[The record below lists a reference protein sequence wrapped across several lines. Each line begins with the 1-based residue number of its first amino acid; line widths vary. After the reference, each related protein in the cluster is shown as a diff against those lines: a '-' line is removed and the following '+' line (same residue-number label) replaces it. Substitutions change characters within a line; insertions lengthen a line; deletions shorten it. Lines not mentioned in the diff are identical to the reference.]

1 MVISSVKLI
10 NKSTVHPAIKKLF
23 HTKEGQV
30 SRTLNKV
37 AKHKNIPQYF
47 VPKTRQD
54 YPLASPNDIKLLLSE
69 SKKSLRKSC
78 TYLTPQNLQEYTIL
92 ETNRTQNSIAV
103 KILDNK
109 GKLVKVAKIRP
120 FNVVVIDNFTS
131 ANTRLASNTM
141 KVPHGE
147 IVKNLIERNN
157 PFNNY
162 EFIDACKTKDKDIIR
177 AEKVFENLLERV
189 EKGEKIDII
198 SCSFA
203 TCYLYEQMEAIISKE
218 LRNKSM
224 IKQKKILKN
233 FFKNFQKLSHKKQ
246 VKLIKE
252 NFSDITDETTEKI
265 INNVSGTIKQAH
277 CIEKLNK
284 LGVKTFMSAGNSA
297 EIINNKFYDA
307 INLNLLAKGTRGVG
321 ALDETGKKIAEY
333 SSSRKSNLT
342 QNYENGTVL
351 IEFRDKGLNITSS
364 KGIDIPYNQ
373 KTKELL
379 REILDLTPN
388 SPELKKIDDEIY
400 QYKDVYLYRCDN
412 DFTPYVIQITGT
424 SWATPRRVAE
434 YTKYKQFQNLLE

>member
-1 MVISSVKLI
+1 MKNSFKYVKLVYMKRFFVKYQVQAGEVCI
-10 NKSTVHPAIKKLF
+10 IDGIEHNHIKNVMRMSVGDTIILVCGDEYDYYAQIVAMSKGD
-23 HTKEGQV
+23 TKVQ
-30 SRTLNKV
+30 
-37 AKHKNIPQYF
+37 I
-47 VPKTRQD
+47 
-54 YPLASPNDIKLLLSE
+54 
-69 SKKSLRKSC
+69 LRKEINNHNSEVH
-78 TYLTPQNLQEYTIL
+78 LTVFQAMTK
-92 ETNRTQNSIAV
+92 S
-103 KILDNK
+103 DNMS
-109 GKLVKVAKIRP
+109 L
-120 FNVVVIDNFTS
+120 
-131 ANTRLASNTM
+131 
-141 KVPHGE
+141 
-147 IVKNLIERNN
+147 IV
-157 PFNNY
+157 
-162 EFIDACKTKDKDIIR
+162 
-177 AEKVFENLLERV
+177 
-189 EKGEKIDII
+189 
-198 SCSFA
+198 
-203 TCYLYEQMEAIISKE
+203 
-218 LRNKSM
+218 
-224 IKQKKILKN
+224 
-233 FFKNFQKLSHKKQ
+233 QKL
-246 VKLIKE
+246 
-252 NFSDITDETTEKI
+252 TE
-265 INNVSGTIKQAH
+265 
-277 CIEKLNK
+277 
-284 LGVKTFMSAGNSA
+284 LGVKTFMSAGNST

>member
-1 MVISSVKLI
+1 MVISPIKLI
-10 NKSTVHPAIKKLF
+10 NKSTVTPAIKKLF
-23 HTKEGQV
+23 HTKEGQI

-37 AKHKNIPQYF
+37 AKYKNTPQYF
-47 VPKTRQD
+47 VPKTMQD
-54 YPLASPNDIKLLLSE
+54 YPLASPTDIKLLLSE
-69 SKKSLRKSC
+69 SKKSLHKSC
-78 TYLTPQNLQEYTIL
+78 TYLNPKNLQEYTIL
-92 ETNRTQNSIAV
+92 ETSRTQNSIAV
-103 KILDNK
+103 KILDNQ
-109 GKLVKVAKIRP
+109 GKLIKEAKIRP
-120 FNVVVIDNFTS
+120 FNVVLIDNFTR

-141 KVPHGE
+141 KVSHGE
-147 IVKNLIERNN
+147 IVKKIIERNN

-162 EFIDACKTKDKDIIR
+162 EFIDACTTKDKDIIR
-177 AEKVFENLLERV
+177 AEKVFESLLERV
-189 EKGEKIDII
+189 KAGEKIDII

-203 TCYLYEQMEAIISKE
+203 TCYLYEEMEAIISKE
-218 LRNKSM
+218 LCNKSM
-224 IKQKKILKN
+224 IKQKKFLEN

-246 VKLIKE
+246 IKRLKE
-252 NFSDITDETTEKI
+252 IFADITDEITEKI
-265 INNVSGTIKQAH
+265 INNISNSIKQAN
-277 CIEKLNK
+277 CIKKLNK

-297 EIINNKFYDA
+297 EVINNKFYDA

-364 KGIDIPYNQ
+364 KGIDIPYNN

-388 SPELKKIDDEIY
+388 SPELKKIDEEIY
-400 QYKDVYLYRCDN
+400 QYKDVYLYRCDD
-412 DFTPYVIQITGT
+412 DFTPHVTQMTGT